1 MAFHHYHLAQLNVGR
16 MLGPLDSPVMA
27 EFVAQLPLVN
37 AVADRSDGFVW
48 RLTEATEVRPYDD
61 PLILINL
68 SVWQSVET
76 LKAFAYKSGHQTSL
90 RDRTKWFE
98 RPQEAHLALW
108 WIPAGHIPSVRE
120 AVDRLEFRRTHGDT
134 AVAFSFSKPYPEP
147 EGPCAKPAIP
157 AVNLDKRIFMSG
169 ENTPNGDASRD
180 TRFHYYQRGERV
192 WATYDGGRVRFGT
205 LVAVGDDKGRLDM
218 RYQHVDP
225 DGNLRTG
232 TCLAVPELLP
242 DGRICLL
249 EDWHWTN
256 GDLSKGTSVV
266 EEVCS

>member
-1 MAFHHYHLAQLNVGR
+1 MASHHYHLAQLNVGR

-27 EFVAQLPLVN
+27 EFAAQLPTVN
-37 AVADRSDGFVW
+37 ALADQSGGFVW

-68 SVWQSVET
+68 SVWESVEP
-76 LKAFAYKSGHQTSL
+76 LEAFTYKSAHVAPL
-90 RDRTKWFE
+90 RNRTKWFE
-98 RPQEAHLALW
+98 RPQQAHLALW

-120 AVDRLEFRRTHGDT
+120 AVDRLEFRRKHGDT

-147 EGPCAKPAIP
+147 EEPSAKPAVP
-157 AVNLDKRIFMSG
+157 VVNLDKRIFVSR
-169 ENTPNGDASRD
+169 ENTPNGDASHD

-192 WATYDGGRVRFGT
+192 WATYEGGQVRFGT

-225 DGNLRTG
+225 GGNLRTG
-232 TCLAVPELLP
+232 TCLAVTELLP
-242 DGRICLL
+242 DGRVYLL
-249 EDWHWTN
+249 EDWQWTK
-256 GDLSKGTSVV
+256 GDLSIGRSVV
-266 EEVCS
+266 EEVCP